1 MAAKALPVE
10 KQVLK
15 VIRRRSAAGGRG
27 GPLRDH
33 DDEARARLGNYAES
47 KFGRVVSASSAG
59 AQGPMQFIPSTWAA
73 YGLGG
78 DVHDPHDAILGAANY
93 LHASGAPADYRVAL
107 YHYNPV
113 PEYVDAVMRYAPSD
127 DPRPQDV
134 LCVLQLAGLRADQAR
149 RSPPHRS
156 RPLNVAD
163 PAQGPI
169 DPLDGTRSKVLIR
182 FIPHHPTAQRDGSGV
197 PPSQIIYVVS

>member
-73 YGLGG
+73 YGLGATCTT
-78 DVHDPHDAILGAANY
+78 PTTRS
-93 LHASGAPADYRVAL
+93 SGR
-107 YHYNPV
+107 
-113 PEYVDAVMRYAPSD
+113 RTTCT
-127 DPRPQDV
+127 PR
-134 LCVLQLAGLRADQAR
+134 AR
-149 RSPPHRS
+149 RRTTGSRCITTTRCRS
-156 RPLNVAD
+156 TSTP
-163 PAQGPI
+163 
-169 DPLDGTRSKVLIR
+169 
-182 FIPHHPTAQRDGSGV
+182 
-197 PPSQIIYVVS
+197 